1 MILFLLVSIKS
12 QVLISQKSLV
22 NPTLNP
28 SAVLEVKD
36 DVRGILFPRI
46 PLTSSADI
54 TTIPSPVQGL
64 LVYNN
69 NTNKLN
75 FWDSAQWNK
84 NFNVE
89 DGLAIIKVS
98 ENNSGSSTSS
108 FSNATFP
115 STMPLFNLNDP
126 VGTEWKDLGAS
137 TSITVT
143 KASNSNYIITEGMV
157 QINNDTS
164 SGQEFQFAIGIFV
177 NGQLKIASKYTGVGK
192 NYTCNWKKF
201 NLSGVFNDL
210 PIGSYNVKIYGRNLP
225 KVTTGYTSIT
235 YGGNSSN
242 CNNINNDM
250 GRIFLTAKVTQ

>member
-12 QVLISQKSLV
+12 QVLISPKSIV
-22 NPTLNP
+22 NPALNP
-28 SAVLEVKD
+28 SAVLEVRD
-36 DVRGILFPRI
+36 NVRGILFPRI
-46 PLTSSADI
+46 PLTSSSDI

-75 FWDSAQWNK
+75 FWDSGQWNR

-89 DGLAIIKVS
+89 DGLAIIKVT
-98 ENNSGSSTSS
+98 ENNSGASTTSYTET
-108 FSNATFP
+108 NFP
-115 STMPLFNLNDP
+115 ASMPLFNLNDG
-126 VGTEWKDLGAS
+126 VGTIWKPLGAS
-137 TSITVT
+137 TNMTIT
-143 KASNSNYIITEGMV
+143 KASNDNFIITEGMV

-164 SGQEFQFAIGIFV
+164 SGQEFAFAIGIFV
-177 NGQLKIASKYTGVGK
+177 NGQLKIASKYTAVGK

-201 NLSGVFNDL
+201 NLSGVFSDL
-210 PIGSYNVKIYGRNLP
+210 PIGTYSVAVYGRNLP

-242 CNNINNDM
+242 CSNINNDM